1 MKINNIVDSFV
12 KSINKNEN
20 DIEAYSGIEWIDKIT
35 NRLPTKFPPSF
46 MSLISRYIF
55 DDFEAGKI
63 WFYANRGDGSEEELG
78 QSIFRDEI
86 ISRVTINNG
95 FIHFAKSS
103 DGSYDPICFDI
114 RKRKNNGEFHVVK
127 LDHEVL
133 LQFAKIKVKENIC
146 SSLLEYME
154 LHLQKITS

>member
-12 KSINKNEN
+12 KSINKNDY
-20 DIEAYSGIEWIDKIT
+20 DIEAYPGIEWIDKII

-55 DDFEAGKI
+55 DDFEAGEI
-63 WFYANRGDGSEEELG
+63 WFYANRGDGSQEELE
-78 QSIFRDEI
+78 QAIFKDKI
-86 ISRVTINNG
+86 IAKTTINNG
-95 FIHFAKSS
+95 FIHFARPI

-114 RKRKNNGEFHVVK
+114 RKRKKNGEFQVVR
-127 LDHEVL
+127 LDHETM
-133 LQFAKIKVKENIC
+133 LQFEKIKIKESIA

-154 LHLQKITS
+154 LQTKR

>member
-12 KSINKNEN
+12 KSINEN
-20 DIEAYSGIEWIDKIT
+20 GYSIEAYSGIEWVDKIT

-55 DDFEAGKI
+55 DDFEAEKI
-63 WFYANRGDGSEEELG
+63 WFYSNRGDASEEELG
-78 QSIFRDEI
+78 QAIFRDEI

-95 FIHFAKSS
+95 FIHFARSS

-114 RKRKNNGEFHVVK
+114 RNRGKNGEFQIVK
-127 LDHEVL
+127 LDHEEL
-133 LQFAKIKVKENIC
+133 LQFEKIKVKESIC